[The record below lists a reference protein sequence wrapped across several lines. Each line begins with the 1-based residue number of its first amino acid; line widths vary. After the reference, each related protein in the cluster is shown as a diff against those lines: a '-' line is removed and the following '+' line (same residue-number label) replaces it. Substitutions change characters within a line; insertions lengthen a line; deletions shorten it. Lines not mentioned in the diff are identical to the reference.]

1 MDTFVLAWVML
12 LLFALF
18 NNYVV
23 YRLLKQRGRTDLMW
37 VSVVATVVPIAL
49 FAFWPNAFTLMAFP
63 LIQSIGLLVVMRM
76 VQQQS

>member
-1 MDTFVLAWVML
+1 MNTFVIAWTML

-18 NNYVV
+18 NNYVI

-49 FAFWPNAFTLMAFP
+49 FALWPSAFTLMAFP
-63 LIQSIGLLVVMRM
+63 LVQSVGMLAILRM
-76 VQQQS
+76 VQR

>member
-1 MDTFVLAWVML
+1 MNTFVIAWVML

-18 NNYVV
+18 NNYVM

-37 VSVVATVVPIAL
+37 VSVVATVIPIAL

-63 LIQSIGLLVVMRM
+63 LVQSVGMLTILRM
-76 VQQQS
+76 VQR